1 MSRPSTFFG
10 ASKRTV
16 TTTHKKKRMIRT
28 TDDDDDAGAFLRR
41 IARDVFSLSF
51 CLSLSLSLSVF
62 RIPNNTQRRERDDIL
77 ERQNFRERR
86 ERRIELLGS
95 PPFQNISPLFFV
107 CTALYRVLHFCEKGK
122 KKTARF
128 LPPPQQKEK
137 KRPDNHPL
145 CVSNSLDTSLL
156 SLSLSAF
163 ITPPLEEG
171 QPKAFFGGGGRRRRR
186 RRSSSS
192 SSSSSFS
199 IRREKKEER
208 ARENSFLCR
217 ACAGGFKFKLGNQN
231 DIREFAFFVGDY
243 IDRAIRTRGD
253 TFCAPRDGCFFLCA
267 LKRARRRR
275 DGCVGVWWRWSSS
288 ASRTT
293 RGIDDDEKHQWR
305 VFARFVDVR
314 GARVTGM
321 AGTTTTTNGRED
333 GENEN

>member
-1 MSRPSTFFG
+1 MQKGFTKKKKNRQIAPQ
-10 ASKRTV
+10 KK
-16 TTTHKKKRMIRT
+16 KKKRYRT
-28 TDDDDDAGAFLRR
+28 TLSASR
-41 IARDVFSLSF
+41 ILKSP
-51 CLSLSLSLSVF
+51 LSLSL
-62 RIPNNTQRRERDDIL
+62 
-77 ERQNFRERR
+77 
-86 ERRIELLGS
+86 
-95 PPFQNISPLFFV
+95 
-107 CTALYRVLHFCEKGK
+107 
-122 KKTARF
+122 RF
-128 LPPPQQKEK
+128 HQ
-137 KRPDNHPL
+137 
-145 CVSNSLDTSLL
+145 
-156 SLSLSAF
+156 
-163 ITPPLEEG
+163 TPPLEEG

-186 RRSSSS
+186 RRRRSSSS
-192 SSSSSFS
+192 SFTSSFS

-217 ACAGGFKFKLGNQN
+217 AWGAGGFKFKLGNQN
-231 DIREFAFFVGDY
+231 DIRGFAFFVGDY
-243 IDRAIRTRGD
+243 IDRAIRARGD
-253 TFCAPRDGCFFLCA
+253 TFCAPRDGCFLCVCA

>member
-1 MSRPSTFFG
+1 PSL
-10 ASKRTV
+10 RLE
-16 TTTHKKKRMIRT
+16 
-28 TDDDDDAGAFLRR
+28 FL
-41 IARDVFSLSF
+41 VS
-51 CLSLSLSLSVF
+51 SLSLSL
-62 RIPNNTQRRERDDIL
+62 
-77 ERQNFRERR
+77 
-86 ERRIELLGS
+86 
-95 PPFQNISPLFFV
+95 
-107 CTALYRVLHFCEKGK
+107 
-122 KKTARF
+122 RF
-128 LPPPQQKEK
+128 HQ
-137 KRPDNHPL
+137 
-145 CVSNSLDTSLL
+145 
-156 SLSLSAF
+156 
-163 ITPPLEEG
+163 TPPLEEG
-171 QPKAFFGGGGRRRRR
+171 QPKAFFGGGRRRRRRR

-217 ACAGGFKFKLGNQN
+217 AWGAGGFKFKLGNQN
-231 DIREFAFFVGDY
+231 DIRGFAFFVGDY
-243 IDRAIRTRGD
+243 IDRAIRARGD
-253 TFCAPRDGCFFLCA
+253 TFCAPRDGCFFCVCA

>member
-1 MSRPSTFFG
+1 MGSPPFQKHLSTPFLCPALFRVLHLCKKG
-10 ASKRTV
+10 SQKKKKTARDCAA
-16 TTTHKKKRMIRT
+16 KKKRKKDTGQPSLRLE
-28 TDDDDDAGAFLRR
+28 FL
-41 IARDVFSLSF
+41 VS
-51 CLSLSLSLSVF
+51 SLSLSL
-62 RIPNNTQRRERDDIL
+62 
-77 ERQNFRERR
+77 
-86 ERRIELLGS
+86 
-95 PPFQNISPLFFV
+95 
-107 CTALYRVLHFCEKGK
+107 
-122 KKTARF
+122 RF
-128 LPPPQQKEK
+128 HQ
-137 KRPDNHPL
+137 
-145 CVSNSLDTSLL
+145 
-156 SLSLSAF
+156 
-163 ITPPLEEG
+163 TPPLEEG
-171 QPKAFFGGGGRRRRR
+171 QPKAFFGGGGGGRRRR

-192 SSSSSFS
+192 SFTSSFS

-217 ACAGGFKFKLGNQN
+217 AWGAGGFKFKLGNQN
-231 DIREFAFFVGDY
+231 DIRGFAFFVGDY
-243 IDRAIRTRGD
+243 IDRAIRARGD
-253 TFCAPRDGCFFLCA
+253 TFCAPRDGCFLCVCA

>member
-1 MSRPSTFFG
+1 M
-10 ASKRTV
+10 
-16 TTTHKKKRMIRT
+16 
-28 TDDDDDAGAFLRR
+28 
-41 IARDVFSLSF
+41 
-51 CLSLSLSLSVF
+51 
-62 RIPNNTQRRERDDIL
+62 
-77 ERQNFRERR
+77 
-86 ERRIELLGS
+86 GS
-95 PPFQNISPLFFV
+95 PPFQKHLSTPFLCPALF
-107 CTALYRVLHFCEKGK
+107 RVLHLCLQRVHK
-122 KKTARF
+122 KKKNRQR
-128 LPPPQQKEK
+128 LRRKKKKK
-137 KRPDNHPL
+137 KRYRTTL
-145 CVSNSLDTSLL
+145 SASRILSLL

-171 QPKAFFGGGGRRRRR
+171 QPKAFFGGGRRRRR
-186 RRSSSS
+186 RRRR

-217 ACAGGFKFKLGNQN
+217 AWGAGGFKFKLGNQN
-231 DIREFAFFVGDY
+231 DIRGFAFFVGDY
-243 IDRAIRTRGD
+243 IDRAIRARGD
-253 TFCAPRDGCFFLCA
+253 TFCAPRDGCFFCVCA